1 MNNKETNIKEMDDD
15 DKSLVEIHVYDL
27 KNRINVAALKEYGVN
42 NGNNDDKG
50 KLIFPINVSL
60 CKRILKYIYN

>member
-50 KLIFPINVSL
+50 KFNISYKGQLM
-60 CKRILKYIYN
+60 